1 MTANKN
7 LFGGGN
13 AISTYVPITEI
24 EQEFISRLI
33 ESDDLQILVHD
44 WGIVNKP
51 RAVFGD
57 KNLHLHF
64 PMSFNRPD
72 APMPVW
78 FFDLELKTR
87 AGLSLFRQK
96 LPCDYN
102 GQPLHICSGVV
113 LDMVWD
119 ISINAIDPKVIKTL
133 MPNVIGMTTRR
144 MDKDTWD
151 LTVEGNMKLSNV
163 QKQKIYELNDREN
176 KVKSERWSWRKN
188 NKANS

>member
-1 MTANKN
+1 
-7 LFGGGN
+7 
-13 AISTYVPITEI
+13 
-24 EQEFISRLI
+24 
-33 ESDDLQILVHD
+33 
-44 WGIVNKP
+44 
-51 RAVFGD
+51 
-57 KNLHLHF
+57 
-64 PMSFNRPD
+64 
-72 APMPVW
+72 MPVW

-163 QKQKIYELNDREN
+163 QKQ
-176 KVKSERWSWRKN
+176 
-188 NKANS
+188 